1 MFKVNFKKLIS
12 ENNKFSYFLIF
23 LLVQSFTFAGYYVSC
38 GNPNNDECEDGYCAE
53 AMELHEVRCCSDTYI
68 EGYEQRNGCEVWAE
82 SEFLSVGE
90 GSDGCVHESPF
101 ATAEAVCELE
111 GARLCT
117 LEEVLDGCTGGT
129 GCVHDSDL
137 IWTSQQCGSNT
148 GGCMDEE
155 ACNYNPDAVEDN
167 GSCLYQDCA
176 GECGGNA
183 VEDECGV
190 CNGDGPY
197 ENFDCDGNCIVDID
211 CAGECGGSSIE
222 DECGVCNGNSNP
234 QDCNNDGID
243 DVCEEGNNIAFDT
256 GFFEGQSTGDVN
268 HDGELT
274 ITDIIII
281 IDNILND

>member
-1 MFKVNFKKLIS
+1 MFKVNFKNLIS

-23 LLVQSFTFAGYYVSC
+23 LLVQSFAFADAYVSC
-38 GNPNNDECEDGYCAE
+38 GNPNNNDCLEDYCAE
-53 AMELHEVRCCSDTYI
+53 EGEIHEVRCCSDTEIYGYTQN
-68 EGYEQRNGCEVWAE
+68 EGCDVWAA
-82 SEFLSVGE
+82 SELWTVGF
-90 GSDGCVHESPF
+90 GSDGCVHDMTF
-101 ATAEAVCELE
+101 AEAVAVCAEE

-117 LEEVLDGCTGGT
+117 QAEFNAGCTSGTGCQHDADMIWTSDECLDGC
-129 GCVHDSDL
+129 
-137 IWTSQQCGSNT
+137 
-148 GGCMDEE
+148 MEE
-155 ACNYNPDAVEDN
+155 DACNYDPNATHDN
-167 GSCLYQDCA
+167 GSCLYQ
-176 GECGGNA
+176 
-183 VEDECGV
+183 V
-190 CNGDGPY
+190 
-197 ENFDCDGNCIVDID
+197 D

-243 DVCEEGNNIAFDT
+243 DVCEEGIYIAFDT